1 MVRPQVHS
9 VKHYVQQSLRT
20 ITASTVESTVVVQ
33 AQNVSDVDLVNE
45 VTEGNTIK
53 AVYFELWLRTQ
64 STSPGSFVVIIEKI
78 ISGGGNATATNMAA
92 LGDYANKKNILF
104 TSQAL
109 INDQDADA
117 IPVLRQW
124 IAIPKTKQRFGL
136 KDKLV
141 LQVFAQG
148 ALDMTACGFE
158 TYKEYS

>member
-20 ITASTVESTVVVQ
+20 VTASTVESTIVVL
-33 AQNVSDVDLVNE
+33 AENVSSVNAVNE
-45 VTEGNTIK
+45 VTEGNTVK

-64 STSPGSFVVIIEKI
+64 DTAPGSFVVIVEKI
-78 ISGGGNATATNMAA
+78 ISGGANPSAANMAA
-92 LGDYANKKNILF
+92 LGSYANKKNILF

-124 IAIPKTKQRFGL
+124 VKIPKTKQRFGL